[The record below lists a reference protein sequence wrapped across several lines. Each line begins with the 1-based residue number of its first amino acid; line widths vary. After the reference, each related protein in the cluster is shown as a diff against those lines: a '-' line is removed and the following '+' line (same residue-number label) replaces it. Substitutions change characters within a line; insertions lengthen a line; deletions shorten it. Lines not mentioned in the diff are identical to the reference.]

1 MATIKFFLYLVL
13 FMPSVSIS
21 CSAKLSAN
29 RQLPVE
35 VNSISGQIKGLPKGM
50 IQLIMEEDVNR
61 KKNRLIAE
69 IPIDVNGN
77 FKLEKA
83 LSPHIYSLKLNDQ
96 KSVMLAVGQ
105 GQQIIITGD
114 ANGLQV
120 AGSEDTKKLEA
131 YEQFRKESL
140 NRLVITIRNQIRDI
154 QEKGMAGNE
163 SKLHELTKLEIENY
177 NKHKDELI
185 EFIKAEMGT
194 SIAIYPTSIRWSG
207 DKNIPFLIELAKQFE
222 KAHPNTEIAARINEK
237 VQVIVAN
244 SIGGKVPE
252 IKMPDA
258 SGKIVSLT
266 SIKAKYILIDF
277 WASWCA
283 PCRRESVL
291 LGELYTKYKAKGL
304 EIYGVGLESSKEIWI
319 KAIEKD
325 KRTWINVST
334 FQQFESP
341 VAFQYA
347 VTALPAN
354 VLIDNSGKVVARDL
368 HGDELKNRIE
378 KLFLNK

>member
-163 SKLHELTKLEIENY
+163 SKLHELIKLEIENY

-237 VQVIVAN
+237 VQVIIAN

-291 LGELYTKYKAKGL
+291 LGELYTKYKAEGL
-304 EIYGVGLESSKEIWI
+304 EIFGVGLEASKETWI

-354 VLIDNSGKVVARDL
+354 VLIDNSGKVIARDL
-368 HGDELKNRIE
+368 HGDELKNRIQ

>member
-1 MATIKFFLYLVL
+1 
-13 FMPSVSIS
+13 MPFVSTN
-21 CSAKLSAN
+21 CSAKLPAN
-29 RQLPVE
+29 EKIPCE
-35 VNSISGQIKGLPKGM
+35 VNSISGQIKGLPKGSL
-50 IQLIMEEDVNR
+50 QLFLEEDINR
-61 KKNRLIAE
+61 KRTKFIAE

-120 AGSEDTKKLEA
+120 TGSEDTKKLEA

-163 SKLHELTKLEIENY
+163 RKLHELTKLEIENY

-194 SIAIYPTSIRWSG
+194 SIAIYPTSIRWNG
-207 DKNIPFLIELAKQFE
+207 DKNISFLIELAKQFE

-283 PCRRESVL
+283 PCRRESGL
-291 LGELYTKYKAKGL
+291 LGELYSKYKAKGL

-354 VLIDNSGKVVARDL
+354 VLIDNSGKVIARDL
-368 HGDELKNRIE
+368 HGDELKNRIQ

>member
-21 CSAKLSAN
+21 CSAKLSTDS
-29 RQLPVE
+29 QTPVE
-35 VNSISGQIKGLPKGM
+35 VNSISGQIKGLPKGS
-50 IQLIMEEDVNR
+50 IQLFLEEDINR
-61 KKNRLIAE
+61 KQTRIIAE
-69 IPIDVNGN
+69 IPIDENGN
-77 FKLEKA
+77 FTFKKA
-83 LSPHIYSLKLNDQ
+83 LSPNIYSLKLNDQ
-96 KSVMLAVGQ
+96 KSFMLAIGQ
-105 GQQIIITGD
+105 GQKIIITGD
-114 ANGLQV
+114 ANGSGPLMV
-120 AGSEDTKKLEA
+120 TGSEDTKKLEA
-131 YEQFRKESL
+131 YEKFRKESL
-140 NRLVITIRNQIRDI
+140 NRLVIIIRNQIKDL
-154 QEKGMAGNE
+154 QEKGTPGNDRR
-163 SKLHELTKLEIENY
+163 LLELTKFEIENY

-185 EFIKAEMGT
+185 EFIKTEMGT

-207 DKNIPFLIELAKQFE
+207 EKNVPFLIELAKQFE
-222 KAHPNTEIAARINEK
+222 KAHPNTEIAAKINEK
-237 VQVIVAN
+237 VQVIAAN
-244 SIGGKVPE
+244 SIGGKVAE
-252 IKMPDA
+252 IKMPNE

-283 PCRRESVL
+283 PCRRESGL
-291 LGELYTKYKAKGL
+291 LGDLYKEYKPKGL
-304 EIYGVGLESSKEIWI
+304 EIYGVGLESSKETWI

-354 VLIDNSGKVVARDL
+354 VLIDNLGKVIARDL
-368 HGDELKNRIE
+368 HGDELKNMIE
-378 KLFLNK
+378 KLF